1 MGASSYLSIRAGDA
15 AKGVPCNYLES
26 FYHGFATFLS
36 FILCGSIPLISFLIP
51 RFYKYQ
57 FCISC
62 IMTAIALFSVGALRM
77 VVVGQRWLQGGLEML
92 LIGGVASIIG
102 YTVGNVLTLWF
113 NECLI

>member
-1 MGASSYLSIRAGDA
+1 
-15 AKGVPCNYLES
+15 
-26 FYHGFATFLS
+26 
-36 FILCGSIPLISFLIP
+36 
-51 RFYKYQ
+51 
-57 FCISC
+57 
-62 IMTAIALFSVGALRM
+62 MTAIALFSVGALRM